1 MSAAQPP
8 PRQSKLA
15 PAPTL
20 PPLNRQPS
28 SSTSHSHS
36 SSGSSHSSHSSH
48 SSVIARK
55 RQEAFGSSAQ
65 EEEAHAITRP
75 AWSAIAIL
83 ALVALSHLAGLHLF
97 TSGFLLRR
105 DEVTGVATCDTASP
119 RSLPAPP
126 RSSDEADLWAWDAA
140 IEEQGECTLPAAF
153 DRAVVL
159 IIDALRYDF
168 IAPIETPSGSVEGS
182 ADVPAWSPSPHYHS
196 HFLTPSELDT
206 QARTASSSGSPSG
219 SFLAHF
225 LSDAPTTT
233 LQRLKGLTTG
243 TLPTFIDAGSNFG
256 GEAIGED
263 NWLKQF
269 RSLALQ
275 QAYGSTNATGP
286 AHLGFMGDDTWL
298 KVYPQLFDRDWTH
311 FYDSFNVE
319 DLHTVDNGVREK
331 LLPFFDSS
339 RADLANWRLL
349 VAHTLGLDHV
359 GHRHTPAHP
368 LMTAK
373 LRQMDTFVKEILAGL
388 PEDALFIL
396 AGDHG
401 MDAQGDHGGEGE
413 LEVGS
418 GLWIYSKRST
428 GFSASSA
435 TTTELDEFTRDV
447 QALSAASE
455 TSEHQGPPAKRFFPP
470 LGSLLKHRSIPQV
483 DLVPSLSLLLGTP
496 PPFGNLGSVTPEL
509 FPPSSTP
516 SGGEDPSRLL
526 RALRINARQIRR
538 YLKSSGPDLQAFSA
552 ELEATYLKALKLDAA
567 AMGLSKPAKKSDEYY
582 QTRRRALV
590 AYQTYNR
597 LALHRARSVWAV
609 FSDVKIVLGLIL
621 LIASIAMVLKFILLA
636 RRNGVKTYDLARRVG
651 KHFGVGGVT
660 LGIASALLRGL
671 GSVVTIPVL
680 PTEGLSLLHTITSAT
695 IFGGQVA
702 VIFSRFTGL
711 GEGEGPPTQETA
723 EEVKQAYQSA
733 SSARSFA
740 SARSVA
746 AKKSGAGERAVAT
759 TTPHTGFSWAKD
771 LLAFSPVLAH
781 SLIFASNSLVVWE
794 DSIVHALLVSVLLYR
809 AWAGYS
815 KGSWLLEL
823 SEKQGKS
830 AGSAAAGATSPRA
843 IATRSRQ
850 RIPYFMG
857 GAVLLVRLVKLIHVC
872 REEQAPLC
880 TSSTFHLRPLSVL
893 LDPATSTLSCV
904 APLSILAMTYV
915 LSSYFLPLILRSS
928 LAQSKSDTGLVK
940 FWCEWIFRTSLMLGS
955 GWWIIDWIGE
965 GLVSNV
971 GGGAASAAGVANGG
985 AIPAQAGKG
994 AILQWG
1000 KNLIARVDF
1009 ALVVLIGMAIW
1020 FFAPLCL
1027 EVKEEEPSAVPRP
1040 TSSSTTSA
1048 PLPSPP
1054 ATTAD
1059 QAPAQRKVHLLGF
1072 SNAFGSNY
1080 LLFLSLALALCW
1092 IVTPPAGQLTLGA
1105 TFLIL
1110 ILLAEVGDAERDL
1123 LALERLIGPA
1133 ATATGSASANNRSSL
1148 STRTPSTLEIVT
1160 LHLFSHLIFFSTG
1173 HQATFLSIQWRSAF
1187 IGWEIVTYPWSP
1199 LLVVLNS
1206 FAPMVLLGSGL
1217 ALPLLVSWNL
1227 APLPRAAP
1235 PPPPTSASASPS
1247 ASSSAQGQ
1255 AGQPL
1260 SAPPQAPSQ
1269 RMRTPLSLLLSSLTL
1284 LLSTSLLTLSSALF
1298 ATLFRRHLMLFKIW
1312 APRYMLAGIT
1322 LLGVDLSVLGAFAAW
1337 MIVAG
1342 KVGVTLGSGFE

>member
-1 MSAAQPP
+1 MSAAPAPAPAP
-8 PRQSKLA
+8 PRPSKLA

-20 PPLNRQPS
+20 PQLNRTAS
-28 SSTSHSHS
+28 SDSSHSH

-83 ALVALSHLAGLHLF
+83 ALVAISHFAGLHLF

-105 DEVTGVATCDTASP
+105 DEVTGVAQCDSATP
-119 RSLPAPP
+119 HSLPAP
-126 RSSDEADLWAWDAA
+126 RGLEEADLWAWDAA
-140 IEEQGECTLPAAF
+140 IEEQGECALPAAF

-168 IAPIETPSGSVEGS
+168 IAPIETSSNTTTTG
-182 ADVPAWSPSPHYHS
+182 DTTAWTPSPHYHS
-196 HFLTPSELDT
+196 HFLAPSDLDT
-206 QARTASSSGSPSG
+206 QARTSSSSG

-263 NWLKQF
+263 NWIKQF
-269 RSLALQ
+269 RSRALQ
-275 QAYGSTNATGP
+275 QAYGSVNATGP
-286 AHLGFMGDDTWL
+286 AHIGFMGDDTWL
-298 KVYPQLFDRDWTH
+298 KVYPHLFDREWTH
-311 FYDSFNVE
+311 PYDSFNVE

-331 LLPFFDSS
+331 LLPFLDSS
-339 RADLANWRLL
+339 RTDLADWRLL

-359 GHRHTPAHP
+359 GHRHTPAHS

-388 PEDALFIL
+388 PGDALFIL

-428 GFSASSA
+428 GFSTSSA
-435 TTTELDEFTRDV
+435 SAMELSEFARDV

-455 TSEHQGPPAKRFFPP
+455 TCEQQGPPAKRFFSP
-470 LGSLLKHRSIPQV
+470 LGSTVKHRSIPQV

-509 FPPSSTP
+509 FPPSSAA
-516 SGGEDPSRLL
+516 SREGDPSRLL
-526 RALRINARQIRR
+526 RALRVNARQIRR
-538 YLKSSGPDLQAFSA
+538 YLKSSGPDLQTFSA
-552 ELEATYLKALKLDAA
+552 ELEATYLKALKLDASA
-567 AMGLSKPAKKSDEYY
+567 RELSNSAKKSNEYY
-582 QTRRRALV
+582 QTRREALV

-609 FSDVKIVLGLIL
+609 FNTVKIVQGLVL
-621 LIASIAMVLKFILLA
+621 LFGSIAMVIKIILLA
-636 RRNGVKTYDLARRVG
+636 RRNGVKTYDLAHQVA
-651 KHFGVGGVT
+651 KQFGVGAVS
-660 LGIASALLRGL
+660 LGIGSTLSRGLSSVAANVESPTESTGVFETLVFGALLGGQGAVILSAFAGL
-671 GSVVTIPVL
+671 GGENL
-680 PTEGLSLLHTITSAT
+680 TSH
-695 IFGGQVA
+695 
-702 VIFSRFTGL
+702 
-711 GEGEGPPTQETA
+711 ETA
-723 EEVKQAYQSA
+723 EEVKQAYHA
-733 SSARSFA
+733 SSARG
-740 SARSVA
+740 SAANRG
-746 AKKSGAGERAVAT
+746 GANERAVAT
-759 TTPHTGFSWAKD
+759 APAHTGFSWAKD
-771 LLAFSPVLAH
+771 ILAFSPVLAH

-809 AWAGYS
+809 AWAGWS

-823 SEKQGKS
+823 SEKEGKT
-830 AGSAAAGATSPRA
+830 AGSGATSPRA

-857 GAVLLVRLVKLIHVC
+857 GAVLLVRLLKLIHVC
-872 REEQAPLC
+872 REEQAPSC
-880 TSSTFHLRPLSVL
+880 TSSTFHLLPLSTV
-893 LDPATSTLSCV
+893 LDPSTPLLSCV
-904 APLSILAMTYV
+904 APLAILASTYV
-915 LSSYFLPLILRSS
+915 LSSYLLPLILRSS

-940 FWCEWIFRTSLMLGS
+940 FWCEWVFRTSLMLGS

-965 GLVSNV
+965 GLLSSTNSS
-971 GGGAASAAGVANGG
+971 GGGQGGQGAS
-985 AIPAQAGKG
+985 AQAGKG

-1000 KNLIARVDF
+1000 KNLVARVDF
-1009 ALVVLIGMAIW
+1009 ALVVIIGMAIW

-1027 EVKEEEPSAVPRP
+1027 EVKEEETSAAPRP
-1040 TSSSTTSA
+1040 VSSTSTSA
-1048 PLPSPP
+1048 APPSPP
-1054 ATTAD
+1054 STAAD

-1123 LALERLIGPA
+1123 LALERLVGP
-1133 ATATGSASANNRSSL
+1133 SASVSTNANSNRSSL
-1148 STRTPSTLEIVT
+1148 ATRTPSTLEIVT
-1160 LHLFSHLIFFSTG
+1160 LHLFSHLVFFSTG
-1173 HQATFLSIQWRSAF
+1173 HQATFLSIQWRVAF
-1187 IGWEIVTYPWSP
+1187 VGWETVTYPWSP
-1199 LLVVLNS
+1199 ILVVLNS
-1206 FAPMVLLGSGL
+1206 FAPLALLSSAL

-1227 APLPRAAP
+1227 APLPRSA
-1235 PPPPTSASASPS
+1235 PPPTSASASAS
-1247 ASSSAQGQ
+1247 APAPAPAQGQ
-1255 AGQPL
+1255 VGQ
-1260 SAPPQAPSQ
+1260 SAATPPPPPQAATQ
-1269 RMRTPLSLLLSSLTL
+1269 RMRTPLSLLLSCLTL
-1284 LLSTSLLTLSSALF
+1284 TLCTSLVTFSSALF
-1298 ATLFRRHLMLFKIW
+1298 AALFRRHLMLFKIW

-1322 LLGVDLSVLGAFAAW
+1322 LLGVDVGVLGAFAAW